1 MAVTGK
7 PAVLG
12 GDATFAEGLPLTRV
26 HVPERE
32 ELARRLDTILT
43 SGQLTDGATV
53 RELEED
59 AAARL
64 EVPYVVAVSN
74 CTSGLMLALQA
85 LGVSGSV
92 AMPGFTFAATAHAAH
107 WAGATPVFAEVDPDS
122 LTLDATDA
130 AALLAESGASALMAT
145 HVYGTPCR
153 VEELAKVADDA
164 GVPIVY
170 DAAHALG
177 SRRAGTPIGGFGAAE
192 VFSLS
197 PTKVVTAGEG
207 GLIATRDEGLAQA
220 CRLGRGYGNPGDYDC
235 LFPGLNA
242 RMSELHAALA
252 LVSLRGLPERVA
264 TRSHLVGVFA
274 DAIADVPG
282 LRLPALADGDVSTW
296 KDLTLIVDPDTFGLD
311 TPTLARALKADG
323 IDSRRYFHPPV
334 NRQKA
339 YAHLPARPLPITDD
353 VSSRV
358 LTLPLWSHMDEPTVR
373 RVADTVI
380 RLHEH
385 AADVRIASV

>member
-1 MAVTGK
+1 MAKTGR

-12 GDATFAEGLPLTRV
+12 GDALFAEGLPLTRV
-26 HVPERE
+26 KVPERE
-32 ELARRLDTILT
+32 ELARRLDGILT

-53 RELEED
+53 RELEE
-59 AAARL
+59 AAAAQL
-64 EVPYVVAVSN
+64 DVPHVVAVSN

-85 LGVSGSV
+85 LGVSGAV

-107 WAGATPVFAEVDPDS
+107 WAGATPVFAEVDADT
-122 LTLDATDA
+122 LTLDPVDA
-130 AALLAESGASALMAT
+130 ARLLAESGASALMAT

-153 VEELAKVADDA
+153 VEELAKVAEDA

-177 SRRAGTPIGGFGAAE
+177 SRRAGTPVGGFGAAE

-197 PTKVVTAGEG
+197 PTKVVVAGEG
-207 GLIATRDEGLAQA
+207 GLIATRDEELARA

-235 LFPGLNA
+235 VFPGLNA

-264 TRSHLVGVFA
+264 TRSRLVALFA
-274 DAIADVPG
+274 DAVRGVPG
-282 LRLPALADGDVSTW
+282 LRLPALAEGDVSTW
-296 KDLTLIVDPDTFGLD
+296 KDLTLIVEPAAFGLD
-311 TPTLARALKADG
+311 VPALARALRAEG

-334 NRQKA
+334 HRQQA
-339 YAHLPARPLPITDD
+339 YAHLPARSLPITDD
-353 VSSRV
+353 VSARV
-358 LTLPLWSHMDEPTVR
+358 LTLPLWSHMDDATVR
-373 RVADTVI
+373 LLADAVI
-380 RLHEH
+380 RIHEH
-385 AADVRIASV
+385 APEIASTD

>member
-12 GDATFAEGLPLTRV
+12 GDARFAEGLPLTRV
-26 HVPERE
+26 RVPERE

-85 LGVSGSV
+85 LGASGSV
-92 AMPGFTFAATAHAAH
+92 AMPGFTFSATAHAAH
-107 WAGATPVFAEVDPDS
+107 WAGTTPVFAEVDPDS
-122 LTLDATDA
+122 LTLDPTDA

-153 VEELAKVADDA
+153 VEELAKVAADA

-264 TRSHLVGVFA
+264 ARSHLVGVFA

-296 KDLTLIVDPDTFGLD
+296 KDLTLIVDPEVFGLD

-353 VSSRV
+353 VSARV

-385 AADVRIASV
+385 AAEVRIASV